1 MLACMHA
8 HVLAVAM
15 QKGGVGKTTTAMNV
29 AYELGQ
35 RGLAVLLIDVD
46 QQAHA
51 TSGLGV
57 TVGPDDATMFEVLH
71 PERQERVPLSDVIQ
85 HSAFGVDVAPGAYAL
100 RSLERTGLGTAGQL
114 RLAQGLES
122 VSEHYDVV
130 VIDCPPALG
139 DLTVAALAAA
149 DDVLAPVSPGA
160 DELSAL
166 RVLGSTVLDVQ
177 EGLNPRLDIRHVL
190 ATDFDG
196 RSQLARDVRRSLST
210 DWPTEYLG
218 EISSTVRVREAKA
231 RGVPIA
237 VHAPGCTAAEDY
249 RRVAKRIAERMTASV

>member
-1 MLACMHA
+1 
-8 HVLAVAM
+8 
-15 QKGGVGKTTTAMNV
+15 
-29 AYELGQ
+29 
-35 RGLAVLLIDVD
+35 
-46 QQAHA
+46 
-51 TSGLGV
+51 
-57 TVGPDDATMFEVLH
+57 
-71 PERQERVPLSDVIQ
+71 
-85 HSAFGVDVAPGAYAL
+85 
-100 RSLERTGLGTAGQL
+100 
-114 RLAQGLES
+114 
-122 VSEHYDVV
+122 VSERYEVV

-177 EGLNPRLDIRHVL
+177 EGLNPRLEIRHVL

-196 RSQLARDVRRSLST
+196 RSQLARDVRRSLSM

-249 RRVAKRIAERMTASV
+249 QRVAKRIAERMTASV

>member
-1 MLACMHA
+1 
-8 HVLAVAM
+8 M

-35 RGLAVLLIDVD
+35 HGLAVLLIDVD

-71 PERQERVPLSDVIQ
+71 PDRQERVPLSDVIQ

-122 VSEHYDVV
+122 VSERYEVV

-139 DLTVAALAAA
+139 DLTVAALAANLDAMGYFPTTHAVFGAMA
-149 DDVLAPVSPGA
+149 DKDLASMFTKLLPLLDRWYFTDLPLPRAAKGA
-160 DELSAL
+160 DLMAQWQAL
-166 RVLGSTVLDVQ
+166 NTRKDTQAAAFADPMGALQAAIRQADPADRIVVFGSFYTVGGVLINGT
-177 EGLNPRLDIRHVL
+177 PRLH
-190 ATDFDG
+190 AKH
-196 RSQLARDVRRSLST
+196 
-210 DWPTEYLG
+210 LG
-218 EISSTVRVREAKA
+218 A
-231 RGVPIA
+231 
-237 VHAPGCTAAEDY
+237 
-249 RRVAKRIAERMTASV
+249 